1 MKILFIAFSNSIH
14 VVRWLDYLQD
24 QNWDIHL
31 FPSVDGIAP
40 HSLLKG
46 ITVHHTIYAY
56 NRNEPPNANIRE
68 RGLRFRSPILRSYR
82 RSFAVLFRLVL
93 QRFYPQYQQAF
104 LKRVIRRLK
113 PDIIHS
119 IEFQHAGYLT
129 LQIKREL
136 SADFPPWIV
145 TNYGSDIY
153 LYSRLAEHHEQIKEL
168 LANADY
174 YTCECERDIHLAR
187 EMGFEGEVLTVL
199 PNAGGFDMAHL
210 AELRQTGAVSARRTV
225 VLKGYQN
232 WAGRALV
239 GLRAIALCADA
250 LKDYRVAIYSATSD
264 VTISAELLT
273 QSTGLQIDII
283 PTCSHDEMLA
293 LFNSARVYIGL
304 SISDAASTSM
314 LEAMAMG
321 TFPIQ
326 SCTACVDEW
335 LVDGETGL
343 VVPPEDPEIIAQAL
357 RRALS
362 DDALVDNAAERNI
375 KMITDRL
382 DHSVVKPQIVSLY
395 ERVATQGKI

>member
-1 MKILFIAFSNSIH
+1 
-14 VVRWLDYLQD
+14 
-24 QNWDIHL
+24 
-31 FPSVDGIAP
+31 
-40 HSLLKG
+40 
-46 ITVHHTIYAY
+46 
-56 NRNEPPNANIRE
+56 
-68 RGLRFRSPILRSYR
+68 
-82 RSFAVLFRLVL
+82 
-93 QRFYPQYQQAF
+93 
-104 LKRVIRRLK
+104 LK

-395 ERVATQGKI
+395 ERVAAQGKS